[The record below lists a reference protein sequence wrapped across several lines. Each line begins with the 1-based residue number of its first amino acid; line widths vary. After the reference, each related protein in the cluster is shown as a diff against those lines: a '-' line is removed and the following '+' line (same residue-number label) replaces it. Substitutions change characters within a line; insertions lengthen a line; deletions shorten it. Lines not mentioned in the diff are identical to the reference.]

1 MWQTAIWLSSIQ
13 RLLLACVFLLVTAC
27 ASGPNQPK
35 PLDLGPNPALIGVRQ
50 VWTSQLGPVDFPLQ
64 AKVFGNTVALA
75 SSVGKVMVLD
85 ARSGAQAW
93 SIDLGAG
100 ISAGVGF
107 DGRFAA
113 VVTRENELVVIED
126 TKVSWRVRLASQVL
140 TAPLVA
146 GERVFV
152 LGADRSLA
160 AFDARTGRKL
170 WLTQRP
176 GDPLVLRQSGILT
189 AVGNTLVAGSSGHV
203 LGLDPQN
210 GNVSWDAAVSTPRG
224 TNDIERLVD
233 LVSGF
238 ARSVDVIC
246 VRSFQST
253 VSCVDT
259 KRGTVLWKKPAA
271 GSVGLTG
278 DGDSVFG
285 VEDDGR
291 LIAWRRADGEQ
302 RWLVER
308 LRYRQLSAPMAL
320 GRSVVVGDEGGL
332 VHLLARA
339 DGSSLTRLTTDGSA
353 ISVTPVDA
361 GGTLVV
367 ITRKG
372 GVFGFQP
379 E

>member
-1 MWQTAIWLSSIQ
+1 MLRTVFRHLDIQ
-13 RLLLACVFLLVTAC
+13 RFLLAFSFLLLTAC
-27 ASGPNQPK
+27 ASGSGQPK
-35 PLDLGPNPALIGVRQ
+35 PLDLGPNPGLVGVRQ
-50 VWTSQLGPVDFPLQ
+50 IWSIQLGAVEFPLQ

-75 SSVGKVMVLD
+75 SSVGKVMALD
-85 ARSGAQAW
+85 ARSGTQAW
-93 SIDLGAG
+93 SIDLGTG

-107 DGRFAA
+107 DGKFAA
-113 VVTRENELVVIED
+113 VVTSANELVVIED
-126 TKVSWRVRLASQVL
+126 AKLIWRARLTSQVL

-160 AFDARTGRKL
+160 AFDAKSGRRL

-176 GDPLVLRQSGILT
+176 GDPLVLRQSGVLA
-189 AVGNTLVAGSSGHV
+189 AVGNTLIAGSSGHL

-210 GNVSWDAAVSTPRG
+210 GNVFWDAALATPRG

-238 ARSVDVIC
+238 ARSGDVLC

-253 VSCVDT
+253 VSCVDS
-259 KRGTVLWKKPAA
+259 KRGAVLWKKPAA
-271 GSVGLTG
+271 GSVGLAG

-285 VEDDGR
+285 VEEDGR

-302 RWLVER
+302 RWLVDR
-308 LRYRQLSAPMAL
+308 LRYRQLSAPLTL
-320 GRSVVVGDEGGL
+320 GRSVVVGDESGM
-332 VHLLARA
+332 VHFLARA

-353 ISVTPVDA
+353 ISVTPVEA

>member
-1 MWQTAIWLSSIQ
+1 
-13 RLLLACVFLLVTAC
+13 
-27 ASGPNQPK
+27 
-35 PLDLGPNPALIGVRQ
+35 
-50 VWTSQLGPVDFPLQ
+50 
-64 AKVFGNTVALA
+64 
-75 SSVGKVMVLD
+75 LD
-85 ARSGAQAW
+85 ARNGSQVW
-93 SIDLGAG
+93 SVDIGAG

-113 VVTRENELVVIED
+113 VVSRANELVVIED
-126 TKVSWRVRLASQVL
+126 AKISWRTRLASQVL

-160 AFDARTGRKL
+160 AFDAKTGRKL

-176 GDPLVLRQSGILT
+176 GDPLVLRQSGVLT

-238 ARSVDVIC
+238 ARSVDVLC

-253 VSCVDT
+253 VSCVDA
-259 KRGTVLWKKPAA
+259 KRGSILWRKPAA
-271 GSVGLTG
+271 GSVGLAG

-302 RWLVER
+302 RWLVDR

-320 GRSVVVGDEGGL
+320 GRSVVVGDDAGL
-332 VHLLARA
+332 VHLLSRA